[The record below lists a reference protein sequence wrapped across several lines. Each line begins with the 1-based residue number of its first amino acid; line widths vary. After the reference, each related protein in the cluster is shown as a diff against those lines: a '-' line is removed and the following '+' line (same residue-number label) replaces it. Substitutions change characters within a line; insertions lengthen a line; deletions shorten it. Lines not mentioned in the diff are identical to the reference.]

1 MKIEFNLNNSD
12 IIIDTSPFKMLVD
25 VLRINL
31 GLTGT
36 KKGCGSGNCGSC
48 LVFINNK
55 LLNSCLV
62 PVFKIAGTRILTIE
76 GFSTT
81 REFHSTVGAFQSAGV
96 TLCGFCAP
104 GIVMAAE
111 ALILDNPTPS
121 AAEIKTAISGNNCR
135 CIGYHSLVNGI
146 LEAARRRRKSNYGRK
161 K

>member
-12 IIIDTSPFKMLVD
+12 IVIDTSPFKMLVD
-25 VLRINL
+25 ILRIDL

-48 LVFINNK
+48 LAFINNR
-55 LLNSCLV
+55 LLNTCMV
-62 PVFKIAGTRILTIE
+62 PAFKIEGARIVTIE
-76 GFSTT
+76 GFSSTK
-81 REFHSTVGAFQSAGV
+81 EFHSIVEAFRKAGV

-104 GIVMAAE
+104 GIVMATE
-111 ALILDNPTPS
+111 ALLVNSLAPS
-121 AAEIKTAISGNNCR
+121 VAEIKMAISGNNCR
-135 CIGYHSLVNGI
+135 CIGYNSLVNGI